1 MAVEKIRFE
10 LGSVFNGKGFEDAN
24 KAIERNNK
32 TLSSATR
39 GLGELSRAFGSIIPE
54 VAEATGNVGGFING
68 FVTGGVVGGVISAAL
83 GFISDKIRAI
93 GEEAAKL
100 KEEIK
105 VFGDHI
111 NESFTQKIEMSN
123 GKFIELIASIKQTSA
138 ESKDLLQVLNGN
150 TAMEAQNKIYEV
162 KMRMYEKLDTSLTD
176 AEKAIVRAAAEKEIA
191 LIRAAEAQKRAT
203 NQIEQLHQQESAANV
218 MAIRARER
226 QAEASAALAQAENE
240 NRAVIERRKAL
251 EERLTEINSLL
262 TAERIHEV
270 GTAENEKRLRLERLK
285 ILQLLKD
292 SEKENADV
300 YKLLA
305 AATKAVEEAKKQ
317 EAAAAREQVKAQN
330 ALILAQQ
337 ALTKAVQEGEISERE
352 ADLKL
357 KEAKDKV
364 TKALMAEADAR
375 HKLWEEEERK
385 KQLQEAAIE
394 DENRKRRE
402 EREKGKEEK
411 KKPKASAGAD
421 AWANVKVEVDVD
433 NVKINEG
440 QVATFGEHQA
450 QLREE
455 ARKSRYEF
463 NEYKARFGNDFARY
477 AQMLG
482 KPDSWL
488 SSRDRQLRDY
498 MNNVVLKEMDSD
510 LAARLFQDASKRVLL
525 PSDLEKFLGNRSDV
539 VKTLEKL
546 KAR

>member
-32 TLSSATR
+32 TLGSVTR

-54 VAEATGNVGGFING
+54 AAGAAGSVGNFING
-68 FVTGGVVGGVISAAL
+68 FVTGGIVGGAISAAMEL
-83 GFISDKIRAI
+83 VTAKIREIKTETDEFVKRISALPDVFSNDLAASI
-93 GEEAAKL
+93 AATGKEFDALAAKMR
-100 KEEIK
+100 E
-105 VFGDHI
+105 
-111 NESFTQKIEMSN
+111 NT
-123 GKFIELIASIKQTSA
+123 A
-138 ESKDLLQVLNGN
+138 EAKDLLQVLNG
-150 TAMEAQNKIYEV
+150 AAASEAQNKIYEV
-162 KMRMYEKLDTSLTD
+162 KMRMYEKLDTALTD
-176 AEKAIVRAAAEKEIA
+176 ADKAIVRAAAEKEIA
-191 LIRAAEAQKRAT
+191 LIRAAEAEKRAA
-203 NQIEQLHQQESAANV
+203 NQIELLMKQESDAALSGVN
-218 MAIRARER
+218 ARSRLSEATKQLEEVELQYAGVFAER
-226 QAEASAALAQAENE
+226 Q
-240 NRAVIERRKAL
+240 RL
-251 EERLTEINSLL
+251 EERLIEIDRTRAQYAGRESEYIVELTELQKEEIDIRTKLSTFVRDHAKAYELL
-262 TAERIHEV
+262 
-270 GTAENEKRLRLERLK
+270 
-285 ILQLLKD
+285 
-292 SEKENADV
+292 NAV
-300 YKLLA
+300 NKSI
-305 AATKAVEEAKKQ
+305 EEAKKQ

-337 ALTKAVQEGEISERE
+337 ALTKAVQDGEISERE
-352 ADLKL
+352 ANMKL
-357 KEAKDKV
+357 KEAKEKV
-364 TKALMAEADAR
+364 TKALMEQAEAR
-375 HKLWEEEERK
+375 HKLWEEEQRK

-402 EREKGKEEK
+402 EREKKKEET
-411 KKPKASAGAD
+411 KKPKAAAGAD
-421 AWANVKVEVDVD
+421 AWANVKVDVNVD

-488 SSRDRQLRDY
+488 SERDRQLRDY

-510 LAARLFQDASKRVLL
+510 LAARLFQDAAKRVLL

-539 VKTLEKL
+539 VKTIEKL